1 MQKEEK
7 QHTHTQI
14 QALVLAMIQHNDVS
28 TRFEKKKIN
37 NICGIMVN

>member
-1 MQKEEK
+1 MQKEYGSA
-7 QHTHTQI
+7 HTQI